1 MTHAELLQ
9 KAITETNLE
18 KKKKLIQLY
27 NEELGIASKKVE
39 DAISKIEE
47 LRGLLQTIFSNAISE
62 KQTLE
67 TLKQQIT
74 TFSSKLGRY
83 PALIDNVIG
92 AIKGEPLKE
101 QELRNKNIDNVV
113 DKNLNDFVQYAGQLD
128 NLLVREEREL
138 VEIIDELKKA
148 IKAAAA
154 VLWTEKKVELK
165 V

>member
-27 NEELGIASKKVE
+27 NEELSIASKKVE
-39 DAISKIEE
+39 DAISKIED
-47 LRGLLQTIFSNAISE
+47 LRGLLQTIFSNTTRE

-67 TLKQQIT
+67 NLRREIT
-74 TFSSKLGRY
+74 TFTNKLGRY
-83 PALIDNVIG
+83 PATIDKVIS
-92 AIKGEPLKE
+92 AIKAEPLKE
-101 QELRNKNIDNVV
+101 EELRNNNIDAVV

-148 IKAAAA
+148 IKDAAA
-154 VLWTEKKVELK
+154 VLWAEKKVEVK